1 MRLVLTAAAL
11 CSLPGAA
18 HAAGDVEIEVC
29 FNHGCQNTQ
38 MVGFT
43 GSQVESLRQLLGKAD
58 DARSERELL
67 SRAIADMY
75 SRAGAH
81 SPILV
86 DRAGD
91 YLDDGVYGRMDCVDH
106 ATTTTH
112 MLDVL
117 QRAGALRHHR
127 VVAIARRRSW
137 LIMQHFSA
145 AIEDI
150 EDGRRYVVDTWF
162 RDHAEPAVVMDMQR
176 WMDGGDP
183 DDWNSGR

>member
-1 MRLVLTAAAL
+1 MRLVLTAATL

-38 MVGFT
+38 TAGFT
-43 GSQVESLRQLLGKAD
+43 GSQVESLRQRLEKAD
-58 DARSERELL
+58 DARAERELL
-67 SRAIADMY
+67 SRAIAGMY
-75 SRAGAH
+75 RRAGEH

-91 YLDDGVYGRMDCVDH
+91 FLDDGVYGRMDCIDH
-106 ATTTTH
+106 ANTTTH
-112 MLDVL
+112 MLDAL

-127 VVAIARRRSW
+127 VVAIARRRNR

-150 EDGRRYVVDTWF
+150 EDGRPYAVDTWF

-176 WMDGGDP
+176 WMDGDYP
-183 DDWNSGR
+183 DDWKSRR

>member
-1 MRLVLTAAAL
+1 MRRVLMAVAL
-11 CSLPGAA
+11 CSLLGSA

-29 FNHGCQNTQ
+29 FNYGCQNTQ
-38 MVGFT
+38 TVGFT
-43 GSQVESLRQLLGKAD
+43 GSQVESLRQRLEKAD
-58 DARSERELL
+58 DARSERDIL

-75 SRAGAH
+75 RWAGVH

-91 YLDDGVYGRMDCVDH
+91 YLDDGVYGRMDCIDH
-106 ATTTTH
+106 ANTTTH

-117 QRAGALRHHR
+117 QRVSALRRHR
-127 VVAIARRRSW
+127 VVAIVRRRSW

-150 EDGRRYVVDTWF
+150 EDGRRYAVDTWF
-162 RDHAEPAVVMDMQR
+162 RDHAEPAVVMDMQS
-176 WMDGGDP
+176 WMDGDYP
-183 DDWNSGR
+183 DDWNLRR